1 MSFATQIFL
10 NYREILVMRKL
21 GREMDTQYISSNTC
35 INNEVKYTSTTG
47 TYCIYYT
54 FYIVI
59 IFPVEWKSV
68 LLFVKFDYWTFI
80 NIIKYFV
87 NKRSTKYISNLNFI
101 FLNPDVIWIF
111 WLFIWANSK
120 IFRLLGSS
128 KFLNFTFYSKNRMWT
143 LEYFACIS

>member
-1 MSFATQIFL
+1 MT
-10 NYREILVMRKL
+10 EV
-21 GREMDTQYISSNTC
+21 C
-35 INNEVKYTSTTG
+35 IDIANRICLPQHKYFSTTERFWWWENSDVKW
-47 TYCIYYT
+47 TRNISHRT
-54 FYIVI
+54 RASITKWNIHQPRVHVI

-120 IFRLLGSS
+120 IFRLLGDF
-128 KFLNFTFYSKNRMWT
+128 K
-143 LEYFACIS
+143 IP